1 MNSKLTKIYK
11 LPKVFYWR
19 YPATNLSVIKIVI
32 VITFNFNSLELLPKG
47 YRITTSSFVNHLNG
61 KSGFPEKNLII

>member
-11 LPKVFYWR
+11 LPKLFYR
-19 YPATNLSVIKIVI
+19 KYPVTNLSVIKIVI

-47 YRITTSSFVNHLNG
+47 CRITTSSFVNHLNG